1 MKKIL
6 VGIIAAALS
15 ATYIYALPAGTS
27 KFGKMRDKD
36 YVVTNGWQAVEA
48 NVAIATNEV
57 STSIL
62 NEVKPIVSNAVIEAQ
77 SAFNSWTNS
86 DYIVAGK
93 NAKVNIDDGVIIGP
107 GGTITEPTGDSVIL
121 GKDAEGNSYT
131 VAIGANSHSSGSA
144 TSIGYQAKAEQYGTA
159 LGSSTEAQDYSLAIG
174 YQAKA
179 EQYGTALGSTYIFGA
194 SSIGGGGAVGTGE
207 IKGAYAQDSTLG
219 IVYAPSNTYFDS
231 YSGSY
236 YRKSLQAY
244 LDEKANTKDVY
255 TKAEVDEMIDGA
267 GKVKSVNGKTG
278 VVVLSADDVSALPA
292 NKSGTEYTVANDT
305 RFTTKIYADGLLT
318 FSGNQPIKVN
328 ADHLNFLDNE
338 GQVSPLYPDGSKI
351 MTKDVS
357 DAAYVPLTR
366 TVNDKALSSD
376 ISLSASDV
384 GAVPTTR
391 KVNSKVLSSDISL
404 IASDVGAVPITRT
417 VNAKELSSDIVLGVN
432 DIGALPATYDN
443 EDWANDY
450 IVDWSGINKV
460 LRIKPTTYIYS
471 DLYRMLSPTTM
482 TTYVL
487 STFAYRDFALKTIT
501 VNGHSLSNNIVI
513 SASDVGTYTKAEID
527 SKFSIDDATFT
538 NAVLSTVMNID
549 TNYIA
554 DINSL
559 VDDKVKLPL
568 TGTAGIGALLTALA
582 AAVSKLKK
590 SKAEQS
596 DLDDLSATVGE
607 ANDLLESVA

>member
-77 SAFNSWTNS
+77 GAFNNWTNS
-86 DYIVAGK
+86 YCIVAGK
-93 NAKVNIDDGVIIGP
+93 NAKVNIDGGIIIGP
-107 GGTITEPTGDSVIL
+107 GGTIIEPTGDSVVL
-121 GKDAEGNSYT
+121 GKDAESDSYA
-131 VAIGANSHSSGSA
+131 VAIGASSYSSGNA
-144 TSIGYQAKAEQYGTA
+144 ASIGYQAKAEQYGTA
-159 LGSSTEAQDYSLAIG
+159 LGSSTEAQNYSLAIG

-179 EQYGTALGSTYIFGA
+179 EQYGTALGTIFA
-194 SSIGGGGAVGTGE
+194 DHSMNPAGGGNTGTDG
-207 IKGAYAQDSTLG
+207 IAGAYAEAFTFG
-219 IVYAPSNTYFDS
+219 IAYAPSNTYFNS
-231 YSGSY
+231 YYGSY
-236 YRKSLQAY
+236 DRKSLQSY
-244 LDEKANTKDVY
+244 LDEKSNTKDTY
-255 TKAEVDEMIDGA
+255 TKTEVDNMIDGA

-278 VVVLSADDVSALPA
+278 IVVIGADDVSALPA
-292 NKSGTEYTVANDT
+292 TKSGSEYMVVNDT

-328 ADHLNFLDNE
+328 AGSLNFLDNE

-351 MTKDVS
+351 LTKDVG
-357 DAAYVPLTR
+357 DTTYVPLTR

-549 TNYIA
+549 TNYVA

-590 SKAEQS
+590 KH
-596 DLDDLSATVGE
+596 E
-607 ANDLLESVA
+607 ALEGKVDTANAALEEVA

>member
-77 SAFNSWTNS
+77 GAFNNWTNS
-86 DYIVAGK
+86 YCIVAGK
-93 NAKVNIDDGVIIGP
+93 NAKVNIDGGIIIGP
-107 GGTITEPTGDSVIL
+107 GGTIIEPTGDSVVL
-121 GKDAEGNSYT
+121 GKDAESDSYA
-131 VAIGANSHSSGSA
+131 VAIGASSYSSGNA
-144 TSIGYQAKAEQYGTA
+144 ASIGYQAKAEQYGTA

-384 GAVPTTR
+384 GAVP
-391 KVNSKVLSSDISL
+391 
-404 IASDVGAVPITRT
+404 ITRT

-549 TNYIA
+549 TNYVA